1 MSPYIPLSIAIVAEV
16 IATTAMKSSDNFT
29 RLVPSVIVVVGYVVA
44 FYFLSIPLKF
54 IPTGIAYAIWAGAGI
69 VLITLMGWIVHK
81 QTLDLAA
88 MLGMGLIVSGVLVI
102 NIFSKSGAH

>member
-44 FYFLSIPLKF
+44 FYFLSITLKF
-54 IPTGIAYAIWAGAGI
+54 I
-69 VLITLMGWIVHK
+69 
-81 QTLDLAA
+81 QLALLTRYGPVRA
-88 MLGMGLIVSGVLVI
+88 SC
-102 NIFSKSGAH
+102 SSH

>member
-44 FYFLSIPLKF
+44 FYFLSITLKF
-54 IPTGIAYAIWAGAGI
+54 IPTGIAYAIWP
-69 VLITLMGWIVHK
+69 VLL
-81 QTLDLAA
+81 QLDLLC
-88 MLGMGLIVSGVLVI
+88 MRLQKQS
-102 NIFSKSGAH
+102 

>member
-44 FYFLSIPLKF
+44 F
-54 IPTGIAYAIWAGAGI
+54 
-69 VLITLMGWIVHK
+69 
-81 QTLDLAA
+81 
-88 MLGMGLIVSGVLVI
+88 
-102 NIFSKSGAH
+102 